1 MLKRINGDHYRIL
14 KNMQLIIA
22 IFFLFFFCIAG
33 LCAVTITEGP
43 TATYAAALGLPNEV
57 KLYAKLIHSL
67 SSPPTCLLKYL

>member
-14 KNMQLIIA
+14 KNTQLIIA
-22 IFFLFFFCIAG
+22 IFFLYCIAG
-33 LCAVTITEGP
+33 LCAVTITEGL

-57 KLYAKLIHSL
+57 RLYAKLIHSL